1 MDKFTYILGVTLISI
16 GIILLF
22 LGIVTVFKAKTFYR
36 RALISPI
43 IDGAS
48 FLIILVG
55 VLLVKGFSYFSLKVL
70 LLIVVNLITTPIVSH
85 SIVRSAWMSG
95 HKEDIEDD
103 EFDS

>member
-1 MDKFTYILGVTLISI
+1 MKFTYILGVTLISL

-22 LGIVTVFKAKTFYR
+22 LGIISIFKAKTFYR

-43 IDGAS
+43 IDSAS
-48 FLIILVG
+48 FLTVLTGVILI
-55 VLLVKGFSYFSLKVL
+55 KGFSYFSLKVL
-70 LLIVVNLITTPIVSH
+70 LLIAVGLITSPIVSH
-85 SIVRSAWMSG
+85 SIVRSAWISG